1 MKARLTKHTNQEH
14 GTSIANF
21 LPSGAAFGRKFD
33 EKSELKKLLNGFG
46 GELGRQEDAI
56 KDYYDQRD
64 INETIFLIEEWERAL
79 GIPDDCFNTNVDLAT
94 RRGQVII
101 KLAFSP
107 QVAFEFEDLAK
118 LLGYQDV
125 VVTALTENFL
135 LPLDVPFVPFKGIQ
149 GFFTV
154 LVTGTGIVTNL
165 PPYDVPFPLSSDAS
179 LIQCVFDKLKPA
191 NVRFI
196 YAERI

>member
-1 MKARLTKHTNQEH
+1 MKARFIKHSTVEH
-14 GTSIANF
+14 GTSLAHF
-21 LPSGAAFGRKFD
+21 LPSGNAFDSRFD

-56 KDYYDQRD
+56 QGYYDQRD
-64 INETIFLIEEWERAL
+64 INNTVQLIEEWERAV
-79 GIPDDCFNTNVDLAT
+79 GIPDDCFGQDVDLST

-107 QVAFEFEDLAK
+107 QVTFDFEDLAK
-118 LLGYQDV
+118 LLNYQNVTV
-125 VVTALTENFL
+125 VPLTENYL
-135 LPLDVPFVPFKGIQ
+135 LPLNVPFIPFRGIQ
-149 GFFTV
+149 GFYTV

-179 LIQCVFDKLKPA
+179 LIQCVFDKLKPS

-196 YAERI
+196 YVERI